1 MGTRSNIAYERPN
14 GQVVVTY
21 CHYDGYPDYNE
32 VILNENYDTLQK
44 AEELANQ
51 GYLSSLKPTLKDSL
65 EGRANHDAPMIY
77 HSLHS
82 YLNDIQWDIE
92 WIYIFR
98 RGQWYVCEGMEVDDN
113 YKILDKDFIEND
125 FQPLVD
131 KLTKLQLQ
139 QVSAWAI

>member
-14 GQVVVTY
+14 GQVVVAY
-21 CHYDGYPDYNE
+21 CHYDGYPEYNG
-32 VILNENYDTLQK
+32 VILNENYNTPQK

-51 GYLSSLKPTLKDSL
+51 GYFVSLQPNLKDSL
-65 EGRANHDAPMIY
+65 ERGGTSKEAPMIY

-92 WIYIFR
+92 WIYIFK

-113 YKILDKDFIEND
+113 FKILDKDFIEND
-125 FQPLVD
+125 FTPLVD
-131 KLTKLQLQ
+131 TLTKLRLQ
-139 QVSAWAI
+139 EELA

>member
-1 MGTRSNIAYERPN
+1 MPTSKIPAIGNVRRN
-14 GQVVVTY
+14 GNVPKAVGLPLAEVKVT
-21 CHYDGYPDYNE
+21 
-32 VILNENYDTLQK
+32 
-44 AEELANQ
+44 
-51 GYLSSLKPTLKDSL
+51 LSPRFKPTLKDSL

-125 FQPLVD
+125 FTPLVD
-131 KLTKLQLQ
+131 TLTQLRLQEE
-139 QVSAWAI
+139 SA

>member
-14 GQVVVTY
+14 GQVIVTY
-21 CHYDGYPDYNE
+21 CHYDGYPGYNG
-32 VILNENYDTLQK
+32 VILNENYDTPK
-44 AEELANQ
+44 TAEELASQ

-65 EGRANHDAPMIY
+65 EGRANIEPPQIY
-77 HSLHS
+77 HSYHS

-98 RGQWYVCEGMEVDDN
+98 RGQWYVSEGMEVDDN
-113 YKILDKDFIEND
+113 FKILDKDFIEND

-131 KLTKLQLQ
+131 TIAKLRLKE
-139 QVSAWAI
+139 VSA

>member
-14 GQVVVTY
+14 GQVIVTY
-21 CHYDGYPDYNE
+21 CHYDGYPQYNGSL
-32 VILNENYDTLQK
+32 LNEHYNTQTK

-51 GYLSSLKPTLKDSL
+51 GYLSALKPTLKESL

-139 QVSAWAI
+139 QVSA

>member
-21 CHYDGYPDYNE
+21 CHYDGYPEYNG
-32 VILNENYDTLQK
+32 VILNENYNTPKK

-51 GYLSSLKPTLKDSL
+51 GYFSGLEPTLKDSL
-65 EGRANHDAPMIY
+65 EGRANQEPPMIY

-82 YLNDIQWDIE
+82 YLKDIQWDIE

-98 RGQWYVCEGMEVDDN
+98 RGQWYVCKGMEVGDD
-113 YKILDKDFIEND
+113 YEILDKDFIEND
-125 FQPLVD
+125 FKPLVD
-131 KLTKLQLQ
+131 VLTNIHLQEE
-139 QVSAWAI
+139 SA

>member
-21 CHYDGYPDYNE
+21 CHYDGYPEYNG
-32 VILNENYDTLQK
+32 VILNENYNTPQK

-51 GYLSSLKPTLKDSL
+51 GYFVALKPNLKDSL
-65 EGRANHDAPMIY
+65 ERGGTSKEAPMIY

-92 WIYIFR
+92 WIYIFK

-113 YKILDKDFIEND
+113 FKILDKDFIEND
-125 FQPLVD
+125 FTPLVD
-131 KLTKLQLQ
+131 TLTKLRLQ
-139 QVSAWAI
+139 EELA

>member
-14 GQVVVTY
+14 GQVVVAY
-21 CHYDGYPDYNE
+21 CHYDGYPEYNG
-32 VILNENYDTLQK
+32 VILNENYNTPQK

-51 GYLSSLKPTLKDSL
+51 GYFVGLKPNLKDSL
-65 EGRANHDAPMIY
+65 ERGGTSKEAPMIY

-92 WIYIFR
+92 WIYIFK

-113 YKILDKDFIEND
+113 FKILDKDFIEND
-125 FQPLVD
+125 FTPLVD
-131 KLTKLQLQ
+131 TLTKLRLQ
-139 QVSAWAI
+139 EELA

>member
-21 CHYDGYPDYNE
+21 CHYDGYPSYNG
-32 VILNENYDTLQK
+32 VILNENYDTPK
-44 AEELANQ
+44 TAEELANQ

-65 EGRANHDAPMIY
+65 EGRANHDAPLIY

-125 FQPLVD
+125 FTPLVD
-131 KLTKLQLQ
+131 TLTQLRHQ
-139 QVSAWAI
+139 KESA

>member
-1 MGTRSNIAYERPN
+1 MGTRSNIAYERSN

-21 CHYDGYPDYNE
+21 CHYDGYPEYNG
-32 VILNENYDTLQK
+32 VILNENYNTPQK

-51 GYLSSLKPTLKDSL
+51 GYFVGLKPNLKDSL
-65 EGRANHDAPMIY
+65 ERGGTSKEAPMIY

-92 WIYIFR
+92 WIYIFK

-113 YKILDKDFIEND
+113 FKILDKDFIEND
-125 FQPLVD
+125 FKPLVD
-131 KLTKLQLQ
+131 VLTNIHLQEE
-139 QVSAWAI
+139 SA

>member
-21 CHYDGYPDYNE
+21 CHYDGYPSYNG
-32 VILNENYDTLQK
+32 VILNENYDTPK
-44 AEELANQ
+44 TAEELANQ

-65 EGRANHDAPMIY
+65 EGRANHDAPMVY

-125 FQPLVD
+125 FMPLVD
-131 KLTKLQLQ
+131 TLTQLRLQE
-139 QVSAWAI
+139 VSA

>member
-14 GQVVVTY
+14 GQVVVAY
-21 CHYDGYPDYNE
+21 CHYDGYPEYNG
-32 VILNENYDTLQK
+32 VILNENYNTPQK

-51 GYLSSLKPTLKDSL
+51 GYFVALKPNLKDSL
-65 EGRANHDAPMIY
+65 ERGGTSKEAPMIY

-92 WIYIFR
+92 WIYIFK

-113 YKILDKDFIEND
+113 FKILDKDFIEND
-125 FQPLVD
+125 FTPLVD
-131 KLTKLQLQ
+131 TLTKLRLQ
-139 QVSAWAI
+139 EESA

>member
-14 GQVVVTY
+14 GQVVVAY
-21 CHYDGYPDYNE
+21 CHYDGYPEYNG
-32 VILNENYDTLQK
+32 VILNENYNTPQK

-51 GYLSSLKPTLKDSL
+51 GYFVALKPNLKDSL
-65 EGRANHDAPMIY
+65 ERGGTSKEAPMIY

-92 WIYIFR
+92 WIYIFK

-125 FQPLVD
+125 FTPLVD
-131 KLTKLQLQ
+131 TLTQFRLQEE
-139 QVSAWAI
+139 SA

>member
-14 GQVVVTY
+14 GQVIVTY
-21 CHYDGYPDYNE
+21 CYYDGYPSYNG
-32 VILNENYDTLQK
+32 VILNENYDTPK
-44 AEELANQ
+44 TAEELANQ

-65 EGRANHDAPMIY
+65 EGRANIEPPQIY
-77 HSLHS
+77 HSYHS

-113 YKILDKDFIEND
+113 FKILDKDFIEND

-131 KLTKLQLQ
+131 TIAKLRLKE
-139 QVSAWAI
+139 VSA

>member
-1 MGTRSNIAYERPN
+1 MRITTP
-14 GQVVVTY
+14 
-21 CHYDGYPDYNE
+21 
-32 VILNENYDTLQK
+32 QK

-51 GYLSSLKPTLKDSL
+51 GYFVALKPNLKDSL
-65 EGRANHDAPMIY
+65 ERGGTSKEAPMIY

-125 FQPLVD
+125 FTPLVD
-131 KLTKLQLQ
+131 TLTQLRLQEE
-139 QVSAWAI
+139 SA

>member
-21 CHYDGYPDYNE
+21 CHYDGYPSYNG
-32 VILNENYDTLQK
+32 VILNENYDTPK
-44 AEELANQ
+44 TAEELANQ

-65 EGRANHDAPMIY
+65 EGRANYDAPLIY

-125 FQPLVD
+125 FTPLVD
-131 KLTKLQLQ
+131 TLTQLRHQ
-139 QVSAWAI
+139 KESA

>member
-14 GQVVVTY
+14 GQVIVTY
-21 CHYDGYPDYNE
+21 CHYDGYPSYNG
-32 VILNENYDTLQK
+32 VILNENYDTPK
-44 AEELANQ
+44 TAEELASQ

-65 EGRANHDAPMIY
+65 EGRANIEPPQIY
-77 HSLHS
+77 HSYHS

-98 RGQWYVCEGMEVDDN
+98 RGQWYVSEGMEVDDN
-113 YKILDKDFIEND
+113 FKILDKDFIEND

-131 KLTKLQLQ
+131 TIAKLRLKE
-139 QVSAWAI
+139 VSA

>member
-21 CHYDGYPDYNE
+21 CHYDGYPEYNG
-32 VILNENYDTLQK
+32 VMLSQHYNNQKK

-98 RGQWYVCEGMEVDDN
+98 SGQWYVCEGMEVDDN

-125 FQPLVD
+125 FTPLVD
-131 KLTKLQLQ
+131 TLTQLRLQEE
-139 QVSAWAI
+139 SA

>member
-21 CHYDGYPDYNE
+21 CHYDGYPEYNG
-32 VILNENYDTLQK
+32 VILNENYNTPKQ

-51 GYLSSLKPTLKDSL
+51 GYFSGLKPTLKDSL
-65 EGRANHDAPMIY
+65 EGRANQEPPMIY

-113 YKILDKDFIEND
+113 FKILDKDFIEND
-125 FQPLVD
+125 FKPLVD
-131 KLTKLQLQ
+131 VLTNIHLQEE
-139 QVSAWAI
+139 SA

>member
-1 MGTRSNIAYERPN
+1 MGTRSNIAYQRPN

-21 CHYDGYPDYNE
+21 CHYDGYPEYNG
-32 VILNENYDTLQK
+32 VMLSQHYNNQKK

-139 QVSAWAI
+139 QVSA

>member
-21 CHYDGYPDYNE
+21 CNYDGYPEYNG
-32 VILNENYDTLQK
+32 VILNENYNTPQK

-51 GYLSSLKPTLKDSL
+51 GYFVALKPNLKDSL
-65 EGRANHDAPMIY
+65 ERGGTSNVAPMIY

-125 FQPLVD
+125 FTPLVD
-131 KLTKLQLQ
+131 TLTKLRLQ
-139 QVSAWAI
+139 EESA

>member
-14 GQVVVTY
+14 GQVVVAY
-21 CHYDGYPDYNE
+21 CHYDGYPEYNG
-32 VILNENYDTLQK
+32 VILNENYNTPQK

-51 GYLSSLKPTLKDSL
+51 GYFVALKPNLKDSL
-65 EGRANHDAPMIY
+65 ERGGTSKEAPMIY

-92 WIYIFR
+92 WIYIFK

-113 YKILDKDFIEND
+113 FKILDKDFIEND
-125 FQPLVD
+125 FTPLVD
-131 KLTKLQLQ
+131 TLTKLRLQ
-139 QVSAWAI
+139 EELA